1 LGHRSFSLIVWF
13 FATISIQ
20 LGFLLIFD
28 LVFTPIVFIFSGNFE
43 SLLQQGLE
51 EWIAYSSGFFAS
63 DTWKIN
69 TGLKGLD
76 LMVNWFIKLQYDV
89 LDRLVMFTLCCVVV
103 IVSFVAG
110 EFFGFSFIDKS
121 SNPKTPNDIPIQG
134 VVGIVAAYAL
144 IFPIILSFFGVLI
157 LVLK

>member
-1 LGHRSFSLIVWF
+1 
-13 FATISIQ
+13 
-20 LGFLLIFD
+20 
-28 LVFTPIVFIFSGNFE
+28 
-43 SLLQQGLE
+43 LQQGLE

-121 SNPKTPNDIPIQG
+121 SNPKTPNDIPIHG